1 MLKFRDVTL
10 RRGGRVLFATA
21 NFAVFPGQKVGLT
34 GANGTGKSSLFA
46 LLRGEL
52 HADAGD
58 VDVPAKWVFAH
69 VAQETPAT
77 DQSAIDYVLD
87 GDVELRAI
95 ENNIRVAEHGND
107 GVRLATLH
115 GQYDHHGG
123 YTANSRAAQLLYGL
137 GFSATPHDA
146 AVREFSGGWRMR
158 LNLARALMRRS
169 DVLLLDEPTNH
180 LDLDAVLWLEDY
192 LRAYAGALLLISHDR
207 EFLDRVVTA
216 VVHIEHE
223 TLTLYSGNYSS
234 FEQQRAAQRVGQ
246 QADFARQQR
255 EIAHIRSYID
265 RFKTHASKA
274 RQAQSRM
281 KALERM
287 ELIAPAHVDTPFHF
301 AFRDPP
307 KIPHPLLALEHVSAG
322 YSQQP
327 VFSDANL
334 MLVPGDRV
342 GLLGP
347 NGAGKSTLIK
357 VLAGTQ
363 VPMSGKRIEP
373 QDVRIGY
380 FAQHQLEQ
388 LDVASSPLQHLQ
400 DLDRRAK
407 EQDLRNF
414 LGGFGFSGDAVSGS
428 VALFSGGEKARLVL
442 ALLVYQR
449 PNVLLLDE
457 PTNHLDLE
465 MRHALTLA
473 LQDFGG
479 AMVIVSHD
487 RFLLRSVTDRWLMV
501 ADGTVQDY
509 DGDLEEYRAWLSE
522 RRARQQPGPA
532 VLGKADS
539 AQSRK
544 DRKRSEAEVRQRQQ
558 PLRKKVRDLE
568 VRLESLTKRCAE
580 IDAQLA
586 GDVYGSAN
594 KEKLKEL
601 LRDQARFKAEL
612 NDVEE
617 LWLEASESLH
627 QAVTQDGD

>member
-1 MLKFRDVTL
+1 
-10 RRGGRVLFATA
+10 
-21 NFAVFPGQKVGLT
+21 
-34 GANGTGKSSLFA
+34 
-46 LLRGEL
+46 
-52 HADAGD
+52 
-58 VDVPAKWVFAH
+58 
-69 VAQETPAT
+69 
-77 DQSAIDYVLD
+77 
-87 GDVELRAI
+87 
-95 ENNIRVAEHGND
+95 
-107 GVRLATLH
+107 
-115 GQYDHHGG
+115 
-123 YTANSRAAQLLYGL
+123 
-137 GFSATPHDA
+137 
-146 AVREFSGGWRMR
+146 
-158 LNLARALMRRS
+158 
-169 DVLLLDEPTNH
+169 
-180 LDLDAVLWLEDY
+180 
-192 LRAYAGALLLISHDR
+192 
-207 EFLDRVVTA
+207 
-216 VVHIEHE
+216 
-223 TLTLYSGNYSS
+223 
-234 FEQQRAAQRVGQ
+234 
-246 QADFARQQR
+246 
-255 EIAHIRSYID
+255 
-265 RFKTHASKA
+265 
-274 RQAQSRM
+274 
-281 KALERM
+281 M
-287 ELIAPAHVDTPFHF
+287 EMIAPAHVDTPFHF

-307 KIPHPLLALEHVSAG
+307 KIPHPLLALEHASAG
-322 YSQQP
+322 YTEQP

-334 MLVPGDRV
+334 KLVPGDRV

-357 VLAGTQ
+357 VLAKTQ
-363 VPMSGKRIEP
+363 AVMSGERIEP

-414 LGGFGFSGDAVSGS
+414 LGGFGFSGDAVTGS

-442 ALLVYQR
+442 SMLVYQR

-501 ADGTVQDY
+501 ADGTVQEY
-509 DGDLEEYRAWLSE
+509 DGDLEEYRAWLSD
-522 RRARQQPGPA
+522 RRARQQQAPA
-532 VLGKADS
+532 LAGKPDS

-558 PLRKKVRDLE
+558 PLRKKVQELE
-568 VRLESLTKRCAE
+568 KRLESLTKRCAE

-594 KEKLKEL
+594 KEKLKDL
-601 LRDQARFKAEL
+601 LRDQARFKVEL
-612 NDVEE
+612 GEVED

-627 QAVTQDGD
+627 QAVTQDGG